1 MLMKKYMLKFSK
13 CLAALALMITA
24 LNVNTTCLFAAH
36 QPKLPSGANGL
47 RKLLLAGEVKER
59 VFNITGI
66 PKLLNYNGNVIYF
79 ECRDTLDNYTVL
91 NVSLEKNIEES
102 AFYHKGFAANKNFG
116 NILKIYLQP
125 KGSNDVVILEYFN
138 SPLIEAFQLS
148 DSITGEYDENA
159 DLKLKYW
166 YGRILQPV
174 ERTPDISPQAVDNNI
189 GTYRYEYNHLGSIY
203 THCLEISRR
212 ITTGNVTS
220 GGSYFITNLYINNN
234 YVLTELGNE
243 ASDLTS
249 FYEIDDVAVEMA
261 VDAGDGVDAVAI
273 DGDVYTS
280 SSIDVTV
287 SFNEFSIGSVG
298 SVGVTYTSG
307 ERNFDLNNDL

>member
-1 MLMKKYMLKFSK
+1 MKKYMLKFSK

-125 KGSNDVVILEYFN
+125 KGSNDVVILEY
-138 SPLIEAFQLS
+138 LIA
-148 DSITGEYDENA
+148 
-159 DLKLKYW
+159 
-166 YGRILQPV
+166 
-174 ERTPDISPQAVDNNI
+174 
-189 GTYRYEYNHLGSIY
+189 H
-203 THCLEISRR
+203 
-212 ITTGNVTS
+212 
-220 GGSYFITNLYINNN
+220 
-234 YVLTELGNE
+234 
-243 ASDLTS
+243 
-249 FYEIDDVAVEMA
+249 
-261 VDAGDGVDAVAI
+261 
-273 DGDVYTS
+273 
-280 SSIDVTV
+280 
-287 SFNEFSIGSVG
+287 
-298 SVGVTYTSG
+298 
-307 ERNFDLNNDL
+307 